1 MEDVSAW
8 LQSMMLQQHCDVFAS
23 NEITGPILLDISLE
37 DLDYMGISILA
48 HRKILLR
55 GIEDLRK
62 NKHVTVSLFAGDDS
76 RAATISSAAE
86 VALSCLMRLT
96 HVDAIIS

>member
-1 MEDVSAW
+1 MADVCAW
-8 LQSMMLQQHCDVFAS
+8 LQSMMLQQYCAVFTS

-37 DLDYMGISILA
+37 DLDYMGISILG

-62 NKHVTVSLFAGDDS
+62 NKHVTVTLFASSGDD
-76 RAATISSAAE
+76 AKTTPAPAPAPAE
-86 VALSCLMRLT
+86 VPR
-96 HVDAIIS
+96 